1 MFFRIRQLLLGWLVE
16 EEADDLIF
24 PGGVGLVA
32 EYEIQPGVF
41 LYDGL
46 LMGEGVKRLASVV
59 AAHTRIAHSA
69 KRQVIG
75 CNMDDG
81 IVDAT
86 TAESE
91 PLGEEVLR
99 TFVLRKEIER

>member
-1 MFFRIRQLLLGWLVE
+1 M
-16 EEADDLIF
+16 
-24 PGGVGLVA
+24 VA
-32 EYEIQPGVF
+32 EYEVQPGVF

-69 KRQVIG
+69 KGEVIG
-75 CNMDDG
+75 SNMDNR
-81 IVDAT
+81 VVYA
-86 TAESE
+86 AASESE
-91 PLGEEVLR
+91 PLGEEAFC

>member
-1 MFFRIRQLLLGWLVE
+1 M
-16 EEADDLIF
+16 
-24 PGGVGLVA
+24 VA

-75 CNMDDG
+75 SNMDDG
-81 IVDAT
+81 IVYA
-86 TAESE
+86 AASESE
-91 PLGEEVLR
+91 PLGEKAFC
-99 TFVLRKEIER
+99 TFVLRKEIKR